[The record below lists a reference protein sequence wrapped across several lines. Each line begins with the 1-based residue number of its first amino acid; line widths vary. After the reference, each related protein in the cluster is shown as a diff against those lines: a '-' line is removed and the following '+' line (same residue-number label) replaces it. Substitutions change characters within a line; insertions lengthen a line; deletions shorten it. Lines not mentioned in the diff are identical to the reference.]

1 MKKLFI
7 LSLIICAFLQLSSYA
22 QGCLEAS
29 SGDGAKIIG
38 YIQPQ
43 FDYNFKG
50 KNLGGESL
58 NTNTFKFNRARIGV
72 AGSIPYD
79 IDYYVLV
86 ETSSFFTGNPFLL
99 DAFISYKRLGPW
111 AKFSVGSFKSPI
123 SLELNTPCNALHTIN
138 RSVFVDE
145 LTAPNR
151 DLGMMMLGSSDSL
164 TIFGME
170 TFNLIKYSFAITN
183 GTGLGVVDNNR
194 GKNYS
199 GRIVITPFKMLSLG
213 ASYLYGR
220 QKPSDE
226 TATEDD
232 QKKRFGFDAEFRFK
246 SFLVQGEYLHG
257 EDIGSYTTGGG
268 CGSTPVVQLGSINRS
283 GYMVQAMYLTPWN
296 LQPVFKYETY
306 DPNLA
311 TDSKGDIQNIMTF
324 GLNYFLNDWTR
335 IQINYL
341 YKAEETAAT
350 EVKNDCLLVQFQV
363 KIK

>member
-1 MKKLFI
+1 MKKIII
-7 LSLIICAFLQLSSYA
+7 LSFLFTVVFHFASFG
-22 QGCLEAS
+22 QGCLESS

-43 FDYNFKG
+43 FDYNFNG
-50 KNLGGESL
+50 KNLAGESL
-58 NTNTFKFNRARIGV
+58 NTNSFKFNRARIGV
-72 AGSIPYD
+72 TGSIPYD

-86 ETSSFFTGNPFLL
+86 ETSSFFTGDPFLL
-99 DAFISYKRLGPW
+99 DAFVTYKRLGPW

-123 SLELNTPCNALHTIN
+123 SLELNTPCNGLHTIN

-151 DLGMMMLGSSDSL
+151 DIGVMMLGSSDSL

-170 TFNLIKYSFAITN
+170 TYNFFKYSIAVTN
-183 GTGLGVVDNNR
+183 GTGLGNLDNNK

-199 GRIVITPFKMLSLG
+199 GRIVISPLKGLSLG
-213 ASYLYGR
+213 ASYLYGN
-220 QKPSDE
+220 QKPNDS

-232 QKKRFGFDAEFRFK
+232 VKKRFGFDAEFAFK
-246 SFLVQGEYLHG
+246 NFLIQGEYLHG
-257 EDIGSYTTGGG
+257 EDVGSYTTGGG
-268 CGSTPVVQLGSINRS
+268 CGSEPTVEIGSVNRA
-283 GYMVQAMYLTPWN
+283 GYFVQAMYMTPWN

-306 DPNLA
+306 DPNL
-311 TDSKGDIQNIMTF
+311 DPDKKEDIKNIMTF

-335 IQINYL
+335 IQVNYL
-341 YKAEETAAT
+341 YKAEETADV
-350 EVKNDCLLVQFQV
+350 EVPNDCLLVQIQV